1 MWNFSVK
8 RAHRWAK
15 IRQRGPAHFI
25 LVWGVLGWGVLTAA
39 MFTVF
44 MSVGLSDPMS
54 ANEVLVAFTVGPPDG
69 HTLGVV
75 HVGVQRESLL
85 EKVPKRFH
93 LISP

>member
-44 MSVGLSDPMS
+44 KSVGLSDPMS
-54 ANEVLVAFTVGPPDG
+54 ANEVLVAFTVGPLMG
-69 HTLGVV
+69 ILWGWCMW
-75 HVGVQRESLL
+75 GYSESRYL
-85 EKVPKRFH
+85 RR
-93 LISP
+93 SPSDST